1 MFKWLLEKK
10 KKEKKKDRSRFIF
23 IDLNFLNLKNRIDVL
38 IIGFDVRFI
47 NIRGIFIRNFKIK
60 LFSNSTIIK
69 EILILNRRNVKELE
83 IR

>member
-1 MFKWLLEKK
+1 MEKK

>member
-1 MFKWLLEKK
+1 MLEKK

>member
-1 MFKWLLEKK
+1 MLEKK

-47 NIRGIFIRNFKIK
+47 NIRGTFIRNFKIK